1 MENPDN
7 PSMSLAGAPFIQSH
21 ARALTVEQNDTPPA
35 DRAAA
40 AGTSVSDENT
50 EDLIYRSGLLLAR
63 EDASVEEMDR
73 VFALCA
79 TVIVASGNNM
89 VYRPFCIDAHRWTIT
104 DEARSLARPLSQA
117 SAVRL
122 ALMAAR
128 QTLCHLDSLRYQSG

>member
-1 MENPDN
+1 LDDKHDDKHKESEMENPDN

-73 VFALCA
+73 VFAL
-79 TVIVASGNNM
+79 
-89 VYRPFCIDAHRWTIT
+89 PFCIDAHRWTIT